1 MNPIAR
7 PRARLATSVA
17 GALLAASLGALADP
31 PREPLIVEV
40 QAATGVL
47 RIGGHDL
54 PPGPARVSLGG
65 QALTVLSS
73 SASHVEALLPA
84 GIAPGSYLLTV
95 SGGRKDGHDESWITV
110 GSVGPEGPM
119 GSPGPQG
126 PAGPQGATGPAG
138 PQGATGPAGPQ
149 GATGPQ
155 GPAGAS
161 PATLWARVSA
171 SGALIAGSPGM
182 VPSRGGTG
190 FYAVQTSRDIQACAV
205 TVTINMREG
214 HANYVNGLF
223 FGNTGI
229 AVATTTPSNVPAD
242 APFSVIIIC

>member
-126 PAGPQGATGPAG
+126 PAGPQGATGP
-138 PQGATGPAGPQ
+138 
-149 GATGPQ
+149 Q